1 MTGPARILRA
11 TTAHVAYWATMRA
24 ALWPDASVEDH
35 REEIVAQLRD
45 QGQDS
50 VAFLAFDAQEQAV
63 GFVEAA
69 LRHDYVNGCDTS
81 PVAFLEGLYV
91 EPAARR
97 TGAARALVDAA
108 VAWGRALGCTEMAS
122 DADIANHVSHL
133 LHAALGFTETERV
146 VYFRKLI

>member
-11 TTAHVAYWATMRA
+11 TIAHIDNWASLRA
-24 ALWPDASVEDH
+24 ALWPDVSIEDH
-35 REEIVAQLRD
+35 REEVAAQLRD
-45 QGQDS
+45 QGQDC
-50 VAFLAFDAQEQAV
+50 VAFLACDAEGQAI

-97 TGAARALVDAA
+97 AGAARALIDAA

-122 DADIANHVSHL
+122 DADIANQVSHL
-133 LHAALGFTETERV
+133 LHAAMGFTETERV
-146 VYFRKLI
+146 VYFRRLI